1 MQTKSFR
8 MISFLLFLVLAFT
21 GNALLFHAH
30 SSSGQKVATGRIAE
44 ADYMQ
49 RIQAVSEQVQPKE
62 GHRTKIVLGDL
73 VPRMVSYGIIDM
85 SKMEELYKR
94 RGGIPAE
101 QKEMLTQPSNIPLVV
116 NANNATWLVNI
127 LWPLGLANKMEI
139 NKQSPVA
146 GKDVNNFAS
155 TGGWQLGKEENGGA
169 YFNRYDLIPLT
180 PEQENRVWRLATS
193 TYRPCCDNSTFF
205 QDCNHGSAA
214 LAILALGVSQGLS
227 DDEIYRTL
235 LAFNSYWFA
244 QNYLETALY
253 FNVVKETDWNDVDPR
268 LALSKNYSSLSRWI
282 RNVHAHVSK
291 VPGLLPKTEN
301 DADCST

>member
-1 MQTKSFR
+1 
-8 MISFLLFLVLAFT
+8 
-21 GNALLFHAH
+21 
-30 SSSGQKVATGRIAE
+30 
-44 ADYMQ
+44 MQ

-62 GHRTKIVLGDL
+62 GYQTKIILGDL
-73 VPRMVSYGIIDM
+73 VPRMVAYGIIDL

-101 QKEMLTQPSNIPLVV
+101 QKEMLTQPYNVPLVV

-146 GKDVNNFAS
+146 GKDMNNFAS

-214 LAILALGVSQGLS
+214 MAILALGISQGLS
-227 DDEIYRTL
+227 GDEIYRTL

-268 LALSKNYSSLSRWI
+268 LVLSKNYSSLSRWI
-282 RNVHAHVSK
+282 RNVHVHVSK
-291 VPGLLPKTEN
+291 VPGLLPKPETGGS
-301 DADCST
+301 CGV